1 MPRLQS
7 QAKKREYIYI
17 FKIKKTMIESIILK
31 NAASF
36 DSTGVQIDNLK
47 KVNFIYGSNGCGKTT
62 ISNFLLNPI
71 DPKFPNCSATWKNG
85 TELKTLVYN
94 KEFRVKNFDK
104 GKLEG
109 VFTLGEAT
117 KEQKK
122 VIEEKTEKLKQFKID
137 GEKIRISQNLHK
149 EKQEALE
156 SDFKEFAWNSIYKK
170 YQNIFKEAFVG
181 SMRSGDLFKS
191 RLLQELTTNKENLQT
206 IDELK
211 EKASTIFGEIPQNL
225 NSISQIDFDRIIE
238 IEKDPIW
245 KKIIVGKAVVDIA
258 KLIQKLNIN
267 DWVNHGRS
275 YIQENDIC
283 PFCQQPTITVK
294 FKNQLE
300 SYFDETYLKDIEFLK
315 LLKQE
320 YSTLITTI
328 INELNSTELMQ
339 KDLKNSKLNLDKF
352 SSSLKTLI
360 SQNTTNNEYQNNKL
374 KEPSRSVELVSQ
386 NELLTQISE
395 LITTANKEI
404 KKHNDI
410 VLDYSNQRNNL
421 VKAIW
426 KFLIEEFKS
435 EIDRFS
441 ATRKG
446 LETGYN
452 AIETQLKNKLKDYSD
467 LNSEIK
473 ELSKNVTSIQPTID
487 EINRLLKSYGF
498 NSFEIVP
505 ATEEGFY
512 KIQRENGEIAESTLS
527 EGEITF
533 ITFLYFLQHAK
544 GGSTEDNVNEERI
557 LVIDDPISS
566 LDSNVLFVVSTLIK
580 EILKDVKSDK
590 GNIKQVILLTHNVY
604 FHKEVS
610 YEGLNRKGEKPQF
623 WILRKNYKF
632 STIQHYNDQN
642 PIQSSYEL
650 LWRDIKEWER
660 NSGITIQNTMRRI
673 LENFFSILGNKRDDF
688 LIGKFQTQ
696 EEREICRSLL
706 SWVNEGSHTF
716 SDDLYIEAPDGMIVK
731 YLKVFQDIFKHT
743 RNIGHYNMMMG
754 ISDETEEVE
763 QEVEIALAN

>member
-1 MPRLQS
+1 
-7 QAKKREYIYI
+7 
-17 FKIKKTMIESIILK
+17 MIESISLK

-36 DSTGVQIDNLK
+36 DSIGIQIENLK

-71 DPKFPNCSATWKNG
+71 APQFPNCSATWKNG

-94 KEFRVKNFDK
+94 KEFRAKNFDK

-117 KEQKK
+117 KEQKQ
-122 VIEEKTEKLKQFKID
+122 VIADKTEQLKQLKIE
-137 GEKIRISQNLHK
+137 GERIRISQNQHK
-149 EKQEALE
+149 EKQDVLE
-156 SDFKEFAWNSIYKK
+156 SDFKEFAWIKIYKK
-170 YQNIFKEAFVG
+170 NQNIFKDAFVG
-181 SMRSGDLFKS
+181 SMKSGDLFKS
-191 RLLQELTTNKENLQT
+191 RLLLEFKNNKENLQT

-211 EKASTIFGEIPQNL
+211 EKASTIFGETPQNL
-225 NSISQIDFDRIIE
+225 NLISQINFDRIIE
-238 IEKDPIW
+238 IEKETIW
-245 KKIIVGKAVVDIA
+245 RKIIVGKADVDIA
-258 KLIQKLNIN
+258 KLIQKLNVN
-267 DWVNHGRS
+267 DWVNQGRT
-275 YIQENDIC
+275 YVQESDIC
-283 PFCQQPTITVK
+283 PFCQQPTITDK

-300 SYFDETYLKDIEFLK
+300 SYFDETYLKDIELLK
-315 LLKQE
+315 ILKQE
-320 YSTLITTI
+320 YNTLIQTI

-339 KDLKNSKLNLDKF
+339 KELRNSKLNLDKF
-352 SSSLKTLI
+352 SLLLKTLI
-360 SQNTTNNEYQNNKL
+360 SQNTTNNEYLNNKL

-395 LITTANKEI
+395 FITTANEEI

-421 VKAIW
+421 VNAIW
-426 KFLIEEFKS
+426 RYLIEEFKS
-435 EIDRFS
+435 EIEKFS
-441 ATRKG
+441 ATKKG
-446 LETGYN
+446 FETGYN
-452 AIETQLKNKLKDYSD
+452 AIEAQLKNKLKDYSD

-505 ATEEGFY
+505 ATEAGFY

-731 YLKVFQDIFKHT
+731 YLTIFQDIFKYT

-754 ISDETEEVE
+754 ISDETETEEEVE